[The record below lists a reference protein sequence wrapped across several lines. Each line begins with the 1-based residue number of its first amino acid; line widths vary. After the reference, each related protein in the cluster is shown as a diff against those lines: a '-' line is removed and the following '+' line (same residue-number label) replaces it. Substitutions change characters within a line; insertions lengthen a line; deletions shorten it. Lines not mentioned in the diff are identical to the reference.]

1 VHDGAPI
8 VGSWKSAECRTH
20 QGDGVTRITLFALST
35 DEGGGA
41 VANRGT
47 ARPPTMSDVARLAGV
62 STQTVSRV
70 LNDYEFI
77 KPGTRDKVLGAIE
90 SLGYRPNAAART
102 LATSRSRVIGVV
114 ASDYMSFGPASALW
128 AVEQAAHDSGY
139 GVSVVSLGETT
150 LSTIEYAL
158 RRLADQAVE
167 GIVMIAPQDAAV
179 RATQASI
186 HGIPVVTLS
195 GFDEGYDHPIMV
207 DSVEGSRLATKH
219 LIDLGH
225 RRILHLSG
233 PTGFEVS
240 ELRVRGW
247 RLALSQ
253 ADLPAPEPFPGDW
266 TAESGYRAG
275 IEMAADLRATAAYV
289 AQDRMAQGLLLA
301 LHRAGRRVPE
311 DFSVVSFDD
320 VPEAAYTIPPLTTV
334 RQDFG
339 ALGRRAVD
347 ALLARITGDEPPS
360 REPLVPELVVRESTA
375 PPPAR

>member
-1 VHDGAPI
+1 M
-8 VGSWKSAECRTH
+8 
-20 QGDGVTRITLFALST
+20 
-35 DEGGGA
+35 
-41 VANRGT
+41 ANRGSS
-47 ARPPTMSDVARLAGV
+47 RPPTMADVARLAGV

-77 KPGTRDKVLGAIE
+77 KADTREKVQGAIE

-102 LATSRSRVIGVV
+102 LATSRSRVLGVV

-139 GVSVVSLGETT
+139 AVSVVSLGE
-150 LSTIEYAL
+150 STIPSIENAL
-158 RRLADQAVE
+158 QRLADQAVE

-179 RATQASI
+179 RAAYRSI

-195 GFDEGYDHPIMV
+195 GFEEGYDHPVMV

-253 ADLPAPEPFPGDW
+253 AELPAPEPYSGDW
-266 TAESGYRAG
+266 TAESGYLAG
-275 IEMAADLRATAAYV
+275 VEMAKDMRATAAYV

-347 ALLARITGDEPPS
+347 SLLALLTGDDAPP

-375 PPPAR
+375 PPPAV